1 MMGFLLY
8 DFKRVQ
14 VSHCSYVQL
23 CEWPKALL
31 QILCNI
37 PSTDEAPFVHDDVNR
52 KTNCYFWTQQIP
64 HHIVQTNFQG
74 LFDKRGAEN

>member
-8 DFKRVQ
+8 DFKRVPKLLQ
-14 VSHCSYVQL
+14 VRHSSYVRL
-23 CEWPKALL
+23 CEWPKPSL

-52 KTNCYFWTQQIP
+52 KMNCYCWTQQIP
-64 HHIVQTNFQG
+64 RHIP
-74 LFDKRGAEN
+74 